1 MISIFNIKTEDE
13 YLKNKEYVNINELN
27 IDEQDALTVALKN
40 SEPEKAKWLIRNGL
54 NINNTNGESFVYSEN
69 YPEIQILMIENGL
82 NVNSV
87 FLGDSLA
94 LWAQDTDVIKAMIK
108 NGLKCNFLNGYGE
121 SLLVGRDN
129 VEIINLLIEN
139 GADVNNRNN
148 DSETALFRANET
160 LAKELIKHGIDV
172 NILDNMGRP
181 ACFFAPAQKILE
193 MLKDAGADLTIKDV
207 NGDNI
212 VFYSNYTMSVKYL
225 IEQGIDINHI
235 NKEGYN
241 ALSTFDVSDE
251 NEKPFLDQLILH
263 GIRYEI
269 YGKTKEEW
277 LERNLSGN
285 LFDYIKPL
293 INAKIEKEEITK
305 TLTGYDTKQE
315 KKIRL

>member
-1 MISIFNIKTEDE
+1 MISIFNIKTEEE
-13 YLKNKEYVNINELN
+13 YLKNKEYVDINELDN
-27 IDEQDALTVALKN
+27 SERDALTVALKN
-40 SEPEKAKWLIRNGL
+40 SDIDKAKWLIKNGL
-54 NINNTNGESFVYSEN
+54 NMNNTNGESFIHAED
-69 YPEIQILMIENGL
+69 YPEIQILMIKNGL

-87 FLGDSLA
+87 FIGNSLA
-94 LWAQDTDVIKAMIK
+94 SSAQDINVIKVMI
-108 NGLKCNFLNGYGE
+108 NHGLKCDFLNVYGE

-129 VEIINLLIEN
+129 VEIINLLIKN
-139 GADVNNRNN
+139 GANVNNRNN

-172 NILDNMGRP
+172 NILDNVGRP
-181 ACFFAPAQKILE
+181 ACFFAPEQKILE
-193 MLKDAGADLTIKDV
+193 MLKNAGADLTIEDN

-241 ALSTFDVSDE
+241 ALITLDLHDE
-251 NEKPFLDQLILH
+251 KEKPFLDQLILH
-263 GIRYEI
+263 GINYET

-293 INAKIEKEEITK
+293 IDAKNEKEEITK
-305 TLTGYDTKQE
+305 TLTGYDKNKD
-315 KKIRL
+315 KKVRL